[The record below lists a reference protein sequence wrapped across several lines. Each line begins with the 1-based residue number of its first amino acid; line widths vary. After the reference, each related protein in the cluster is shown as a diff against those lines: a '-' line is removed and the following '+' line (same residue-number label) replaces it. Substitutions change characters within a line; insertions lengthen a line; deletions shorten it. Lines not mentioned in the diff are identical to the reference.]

1 MFRKYLRPAS
11 KLLVR
16 NFSDKAKNDEIL
28 QNFLNTKHLRFRNG
42 EKAPMLFSDQEYE
55 RRLANLRSLLEIH
68 LFSKY
73 IFQIFQTDR

>member
-55 RRLANLRSLLEIH
+55 RRLANLRSPI
-68 LFSKY
+68 
-73 IFQIFQTDR
+73 